1 MTDTSDGLAG
11 ADLDALD
18 GANVLLGVSGSIAAY
33 KAAELVRL
41 LKKAG
46 ANVQVLL
53 TADAARFVTPLTL
66 GTLSEREVLTEIFPD
81 NETGSWTKHV
91 HLGLWA
97 DVLVVAPAT
106 ATTLFKLAHGVCDNM
121 LTAAALSRRCP
132 LLACPAMDHDMWHH
146 PATQRN
152 VALLEADGALVMP
165 PESGPLASGLIG
177 QGRLPEPAA
186 IARRIAGISRDRRAS
201 DQSQTLAGKTVLVT
215 AGPTREH
222 LDPVR
227 FLSNPS
233 TGTMGYALAA
243 EAARRGAQVTLLSG
257 PTALDAPPGVTRID
271 VTSADDLDAAARQ
284 HGSADLVIAAAAV
297 ADYRPAERHDHKIKK
312 EAGQT
317 ETDIRFVRTPDVL
330 AGIGER
336 KRPGQV
342 LVGFALETQ
351 DGDQNARAKMQR
363 KALDWIVLNYANE
376 PGAGFG
382 TGTNRVALL
391 GADGSRADFPAASKA
406 DIAAAI
412 LDRVA
417 ASLA

>member
-1 MTDTSDGLAG
+1 MDVPAPRADGLAG
-11 ADLDALD
+11 AK
-18 GANVLLGVSGSIAAY
+18 VLLGVSGSIAAY

-46 ANVQVLL
+46 AEVQVLL
-53 TADAARFVTPLTL
+53 TEGGARFVTPLTL
-66 GTLSEREVLTEIFPD
+66 GTLSEREVLTEIVPD
-81 NETGSWTKHV
+81 GEAGAGSGSWTKHV

-97 DVLVVAPAT
+97 DVMVVAPAT
-106 ATTLFKLAHGVCDNM
+106 ATTLFKLAHGVCDSM

-132 LLACPAMDHDMWHH
+132 LLVCPAMDHDMWHH

-152 VALLEADGALVMP
+152 VGMLGEDGAFVMP

-177 QGRLPEPAA
+177 QGRLPEPDA
-186 IARRIAGISRDRRAS
+186 IAQRIAEVIESRRKEDERP
-201 DQSQTLAGKTVLVT
+201 LAGKSVLVT

-257 PTALDAPPGVTRID
+257 PTALDVPAGVTRID
-271 VTSADDLDAAARQ
+271 VTSAEDLDSAAREHDQ
-284 HGSADLVIAAAAV
+284 ADLVIAAAAV
-297 ADYRPAERHDHKIKK
+297 SDYRPAERHDHKIKK
-312 EAGQT
+312 QDGQD
-317 ETDIRFVRTPDVL
+317 ETAVRFVRTPDVL

-342 LVGFALETQ
+342 LVGFALETR
-351 DGDQNARAKMQR
+351 DGDAHARSKMER
-363 KALDWIVLNYANE
+363 KRLDWTVLNYANE

-382 TGTNRVALL
+382 TGTNRVRLL
-391 GADGSRADFPAASKA
+391 ARDGSHEDLPAASKA
-406 DIAAAI
+406 EVAAMI
-412 LDRVA
+412 LDRVS